1 MSAADAFV
9 VVHRAAPALAA
20 TLEGLAAQTVRFG
33 TVAVIHN
40 EPDGEALAATHGYA
54 GTLPIEVVTFEHNQG
69 FTGAANVGIRRTHAP
84 WVLSLN
90 PDCRLAPDFVE
101 RLLGAAGADP
111 RCGAATGLL
120 QRATGATL
128 APAEEVDSA
137 GMVVTRSGR
146 HFDRGSGLPLEA
158 ALLRPAWV
166 FGATGAAALY
176 RRAALDDVAYPG
188 GEVFDERFFAY
199 REDADLAWRLQRRG
213 WKCLYW
219 PAARAWHARGLRP
232 EARRRGTPEI
242 NRLSVRN
249 RFLLRWANAD
259 WRWRA
264 RCFPAWLLRDL
275 VVVAACLTVERSSL
289 PGLLDAWR
297 ARAAQLRRGRD
308 NAARAV
314 VPGWRTSRWFTGR
327 GRVVPFEEPA

>member
-9 VVHRAAPALAA
+9 VVHRAAPTLAA
-20 TLEGLAAQTVRFG
+20 TLGGLAAQTVRAG
-33 TVAVIHN
+33 KVVVIHN
-40 EPDGEALAATHGYA
+40 EPDDEALAVTRAYA
-54 GTLPIEVVTFEHNQG
+54 ASLPIEAVAFERNRG
-69 FTGAANVGIRRTHAP
+69 FTGAANEGIRRTRAP

-101 RLLGAAGADP
+101 RLLAIAGTHR

-128 APAEEVDSA
+128 APADEVDSA

-176 RRAALDDVAYPG
+176 RRDALEDVAYPG
-188 GEVFDERFFAY
+188 GEVFDEGFFAY

-219 PAARAWHARGLRP
+219 PEARAWHHRGLRP
-232 EARRRGTPEI
+232 EAGRRGTTEI

-259 WRWRA
+259 WRWRV
-264 RCFPAWLLRDL
+264 RCFPAWLLRDI
-275 VVVAACLTVERSSL
+275 VVVAACVTVERSSL
-289 PGLLDAWR
+289 PGLLEAWR
-297 ARAAQLRRGRD
+297 ARRAQLRRGRD
-308 NAARAV
+308 NGARALV
-314 VPGWRTSRWFTGR
+314 GGWRTSRWFTGR
-327 GRVVPFEEPA
+327 GRVRPFEELA